1 MEKHILSTYHII
13 RNSIYEKNFEMF
25 WCKFKTRVYEI
36 YFLRMVSN
44 IKLHN
49 KIDDK
54 KQLKILIGIMLC
66 YPLHTIKEIW
76 SE

>member
-1 MEKHILSTYHII
+1 MKGVLEYFGV
-13 RNSIYEKNFEMF
+13 E
-25 WCKFKTRVYEI
+25 FKTRVYEI

-54 KQLKILIGIMLC
+54 KQLKILIGIIVC
-66 YPLHTIKEIW
+66 
-76 SE
+76 